1 MSEAI
6 SILDAVAMDA
16 THLELREP
24 LPQSLGKNFRIAI
37 LAASRNHEHIL
48 EKLKHAYLTMTK
60 AEQAFEVKLAEEG
73 LASAPVLEIANGEV
87 EKWWE

>member
-1 MSEAI
+1 MSATI
-6 SILDAVAMDA
+6 SIIEAVAMDE

-24 LPQSLGKNFRIAI
+24 LPQRLGKNFKIAI
-37 LAASRNHEHIL
+37 LAASPNHNLSL
-48 EKLKHAYLTMTK
+48 EKLKHAYLTMPK

-73 LASAPVLEIANGEV
+73 LASAPGLAIENGEA

>member
-1 MSEAI
+1 MSETI
-6 SILDAVAMDA
+6 SILEAVAMDE

-24 LPQSLGKNFRIAI
+24 LPQSLGKKFKIAI
-37 LAASRNHEHIL
+37 LAASPDL
-48 EKLKHAYLTMTK
+48 DLPFEKLKHAYLTMTK

-73 LASAPVLEIANGEV
+73 LACAPGLAIENGEA